1 MLDDALSLQFVAALA
16 DAQGELIEC
25 ESWSQLLDH
34 AHDQAQ
40 PDEPLLSPQAAT
52 IAGGGRTPDPVDAVA
67 DAADQPV
74 GVAVAQLG
82 IAATGSVLLVEPDP
96 AARTVS
102 LLTHHLIVALRR
114 EQILADITDGFAW
127 LAEQP
132 RAAAYA
138 TFVTGPSRTA
148 DIERSLTIGVQ
159 GPKRLTVA
167 LLP

>member
-1 MLDDALSLQFVAALA
+1 MLDNALGLQFVAALA
-16 DAQGELIEC
+16 DAQGEVIEC

-34 AHDQAQ
+34 AQAQAQ
-40 PDEPLLSPQAAT
+40 PDEPLLSPQAA
-52 IAGGGRTPDPVDAVA
+52 ILAGGGRTPDPKNAVA

-74 GVAVAQLG
+74 GIAVAQLG

-96 AARTVS
+96 HARTVS
-102 LLTHHLIVALRR
+102 LLTHHLIVALQRA
-114 EQILADITDGFAW
+114 QILPDVADGFAW
-127 LAEQP
+127 LAQQP

>member
-1 MLDDALSLQFVAALA
+1 MSVESLRAEFASALA

-25 ESWSQLLDH
+25 DSWAELLSRARSESES
-34 AHDQAQ
+34 AQ
-40 PDEPLLSPQAAT
+40 PLLSPDAAEL
-52 IAGGGRTPDPVDAVA
+52 AGGGHTPDPQHAVA

-74 GVAVAQLG
+74 GIAVAQLG

-102 LLTHHLIVALRR
+102 LLTHHLFVALPQDR
-114 EQILADITDGFAW
+114 ILPDLADGFAW
-127 LAEQP
+127 LADQP

-159 GPKRLTVA
+159 GPRRLTVA